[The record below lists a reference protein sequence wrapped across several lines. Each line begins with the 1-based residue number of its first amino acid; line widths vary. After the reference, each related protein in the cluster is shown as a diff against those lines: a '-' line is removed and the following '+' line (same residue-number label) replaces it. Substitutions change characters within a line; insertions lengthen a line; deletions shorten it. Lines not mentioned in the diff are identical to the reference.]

1 MKKKSSNL
9 YGYTKVPGWFQTNKR
24 MARTITIPDFMLH
37 YRPIVIKQLGCS
49 RKTDKV
55 VSGVEDPD
63 ESPHTFGCLNS
74 DQLKIKKKKNEKK
87 TASSTSDGQTV

>member
-1 MKKKSSNL
+1 M
-9 YGYTKVPGWFQTNKR
+9 KVPGWFLTNR
-24 MARTITIPDFMLH
+24 RTARAITIPDFMLH

-63 ESPHTFGCLNS
+63 ESPHTYGCLNS
-74 DQLKIKKKKNEKK
+74 DKLKTKKNTEKK